1 VVRMRSEEKVYK
13 LKTFSLDVS
22 IIQKLEELR
31 KRTGKTATA
40 IVEEAIDQ
48 LYKQLVLNE
57 VVAIDLS
64 ADKELQN
71 TLKFY
76 QSLYFREFNEFVDI
90 NEATY
95 KLLNR
100 LLLLEIAG
108 VEREITLETINYFRK
123 LLGLEE
129 IEDVS
134 VISKNSR
141 KEDLKMDMKRIEEK
155 EEFVE
160 FNFESRN
167 T

>member
-1 VVRMRSEEKVYK
+1 MRSEEKVYK

-22 IIQKLEELR
+22 VIQKLEELR

-141 KEDLKMDMKRIEEK
+141 KEDLKMDMKRTEEK